1 MGMSEMPPS
10 AENLGLATVNCL
22 PYPIAA
28 LFMRPSSI
36 ARVFSLSVKN
46 SPIFLS
52 CLWQIFPHIAF
63 GAIADRSLRRAGR
76 TRPAG
81 RWCQL
86 RRR

>member
-52 CLWQIFPHIAF
+52 LPLANFSSHCLWR
-63 GAIADRSLRRAGR
+63 DRRPISTSSWSDSSGRAMVSA
-76 TRPAG
+76 TT
-81 RWCQL
+81 
-86 RRR
+86 